1 MTIWNEIKE
10 SFKEGSAL
18 TRLIYINLG
27 IFLTIRLLNVFY
39 FLSNQPFS
47 LLDWLALPSNFESL
61 AERPWTLF
69 TYMFLHFDFLHILFN
84 LLWLY
89 WMGQI
94 FLTYFD
100 QRKLVT
106 IYILGGI
113 VGGLVYV
120 GGFNSFP
127 VFEEIVSDS
136 KLLGASASII
146 ALVMVL
152 AITAPNHILNLMFI
166 GEVKMKFIA
175 FISILLYIIGI
186 SSANAGGNLA
196 HLGGAFAGVLYALQL
211 RRTNLTS
218 INNRISSKFS
228 SFFST
233 KSNVKVSYKR
243 PANEIEYNRQKN
255 QEKEH
260 VDQILEKISKSG
272 YDSLSKDE
280 KEFLFRM
287 GNRP

>member
-1 MTIWNEIKE
+1 MTIWDEIKE

-27 IFLTIRLLNVFY
+27 IFLIIRILNVFY
-39 FLSNQPFS
+39 FLSGQPFT
-47 LLDWLALPSNFESL
+47 LLEWLALPADFESL
-61 AERPWTLF
+61 GSRPWTLL

-84 LLWLY
+84 LLWLF

-94 FLTYFD
+94 FLTYF
-100 QRKLVT
+100 QPQKLVT

-127 VFEEIVSDS
+127 VFADVVADS

-146 ALVMVL
+146 AIVMVL
-152 AITAPNHILNLMFI
+152 AVFAPNHVLNLMFI

-175 FISILLYIIGI
+175 LISVLLYVIGI
-186 SSANAGGNLA
+186 SSTNAGGNLA
-196 HLGGAFAGVLYALQL
+196 HLGGALAGVVYALQL
-211 RRTNLTS
+211 HREA
-218 INNRISSKFS
+218 
-228 SFFST
+228 
-233 KSNVKVSYKR
+233 KSGKVSGGILSNITGLFAAKPKVKVSYKR

-260 VDQILEKISKSG
+260 MNQILEKISKSG
-272 YDSLSKDE
+272 YDSLSKEE

-287 GNRP
+287 GK